1 MKQIMI
7 LRMDLGMSAG
17 KAAAQACHA
26 SLGAYLLSTPAEQ
39 KAWFLGGQT
48 KIIVQVD
55 DEEAMLELHKLLI
68 ADPKLKKRCALIKDA
83 GHTELEGQNYTAI
96 GCGPVDPKV
105 IDPYTRKLKLYK

>member
-1 MKQIMI
+1 MKQVII

-26 SLGAYLLSTPAEQ
+26 SLGAYLLSTAAEQ
-39 KAWFLGGQT
+39 KAWFAQGQT

-55 DEEAMLELHKLLI
+55 DEESMLELHELLT
-68 ADPKLKKRCALIKDA
+68 ADPKLKKRCSLILDA
-83 GHTELEGQNYTAI
+83 GHTELKGQNYTAI
-96 GCGPVDPKV
+96 GVGPVDPKS